1 MGKALNLPDY
11 PKIVKRPMDL
21 GTIDSNLRRG
31 LYNSIDEFWTDLQ
44 QVWKNAMIFNIK
56 GDPVY
61 MAAEDLSN
69 EADKKIGRVL
79 QQKASN
85 LAMSSAYPADCAPM
99 ST

>member
-1 MGKALNLPDY
+1 
-11 PKIVKRPMDL
+11 
-21 GTIDSNLRRG
+21 
-31 LYNSIDEFWTDLQ
+31 
-44 QVWKNAMIFNIK
+44 
-56 GDPVY
+56 

-99 ST
+99 STDTLADVKASMKYLRKQKDATHFNQPVDWVGV